1 MELLTPTAEV
11 TFPFTALARIPVMEP
26 QATDT
31 QTTVVAA
38 AAAEPESPP
47 TQWVAIPIPVTDPAM
62 RPAVELAAILV
73 MDVLLEAAACLAAVS
88 SVTEPVVVDLAAV
101 PVTELAAEVRME
113 LDTDS
118 AAERVALP
126 MVMVAV

>member
-1 MELLTPTAEV
+1 
-11 TFPFTALARIPVMEP
+11 
-26 QATDT
+26 
-31 QTTVVAA
+31 
-38 AAAEPESPP
+38 
-47 TQWVAIPIPVTDPAM
+47 M